1 MLSRKNIRLKK
12 NIINVEVIENLLKRV
27 SLIQEQNVPFPQ
39 ADYFPRII
47 NLCELSKEKLVLNKE
62 EIAQEYK
69 FSLRQAGYYSGA
81 AIYLGLIERKQ
92 ESKRPVYQL
101 SERGVKLFEL
111 PASDRKLEL
120 IELVLVHQI
129 FNETLKLYFG
139 KGAVPSKEKIIEIMR
154 NADLH
159 NVKSGETYAR
169 RSLTVLAWIKW
180 IISLVEE

>member
-101 SERGVKLFEL
+101 LERGVKLFEL
-111 PASDRKLEL
+111 PASDRKIEL
-120 IELVLVHQI
+120 IKLVLAHEI

-139 KGAVPSKEKIIEIMR
+139 KGAVPSKEK
-154 NADLH
+154 LS
-159 NVKSGETYAR
+159 K
-169 RSLTVLAWIKW
+169 
-180 IISLVEE
+180 